1 MLPDLPV
8 SARVSAYMDRD
19 CVYSFSEWTAKETA
33 VAAALKQFRPASVLD
48 AGCNTGH
55 FSLLAAQSA
64 TVVAIDRDPG
74 PVGALWKSA
83 RAAELPI
90 LPLVVDLARPPGA
103 CGWAN
108 SECPSFL
115 DRARG
120 RFDCVLMLALMHH
133 LVVNERVSLDRIFDL
148 AAQLTRRLLLI
159 EYVDPSDSQF
169 RKIARGRDALHRD
182 LTPTAFESAARER
195 FEILDCRSLTPTR
208 ALYALELKGN

>member
-1 MLPDLPV
+1 
-8 SARVSAYMDRD
+8 
-19 CVYSFSEWTAKETA
+19 
-33 VAAALKQFRPASVLD
+33 
-48 AGCNTGH
+48 
-55 FSLLAAQSA
+55 
-64 TVVAIDRDPG
+64 
-74 PVGALWKSA
+74 
-83 RAAELPI
+83 
-90 LPLVVDLARPPGA
+90 
-103 CGWAN
+103 
-108 SECPSFL
+108 
-115 DRARG
+115 
-120 RFDCVLMLALMHH
+120 MLALMHH